1 LGGEFLLD
9 GVSVLSSGFKLV
21 GEGRS
26 DELLHF
32 LVDGCSGFGS
42 DGKGVWRGRS
52 SINRIGSVTGW
63 GWFGGTGRGRCAR
76 SVPCKW
82 RSQWC

>member
-1 LGGEFLLD
+1 MGGEFLPD
-9 GVSVLSSGFKLV
+9 RVGVLSSGLELV

-26 DELLHF
+26 DKLLHF

-52 SINRIGSVTGW
+52 SINHIGSVTG
-63 GWFGGTGRGRCAR
+63 RG
-76 SVPCKW
+76 
-82 RSQWC
+82 